1 MFQHKY
7 IGNNKLRCIF
17 LETVSHEEVYISI
30 SYASGYGD
38 RLITE
43 NNEMMWVGSGSSNI
57 LTNIKRNQLQEKF
70 PELELNA
77 QIAMDTS
84 TINIKITEGFLKE
97 SINLILETLF
107 VEDITME
114 AFQHQKELS
123 QHDFELHMKNTT
135 FNSMMDIQEYAIPNR
150 LFNTALIQQD
160 LMDVLYED
168 IVLLNETLFRPENAI
183 MVIGY
188 NDRNFSESKWLEEKI
203 DSDKYGQREIHHV
216 YKRNNY
222 KNTVRKIY
230 DSREERSIG
239 TLLIRNKPIEIKLET
254 ELIFLQVIGLI
265 IFKENYYVNIGK
277 DYASIV
283 YENRNEIDFLHRVMI
298 EKWDEKEF
306 YKARDS
312 YYGGLQYVKTN
323 DAGKFATILSQ
334 HFVQDINLLR
344 TMNIFSDVTYEA
356 FIDYIQIIKIKLA
369 EMKIIYSGGG

>member
-1 MFQHKY
+1 MP
-7 IGNNKLRCIF
+7 F
-17 LETVSHEEVYISI
+17 LTDY
-30 SYASGYGD
+30 
-38 RLITE
+38 
-43 NNEMMWVGSGSSNI
+43 
-57 LTNIKRNQLQEKF
+57 
-70 PELELNA
+70 
-77 QIAMDTS
+77 
-84 TINIKITEGFLKE
+84 
-97 SINLILETLF
+97 
-107 VEDITME
+107 
-114 AFQHQKELS
+114 
-123 QHDFELHMKNTT
+123 
-135 FNSMMDIQEYAIPNR
+135 
-150 LFNTALIQQD
+150 LIQQD
-160 LMDVLYED
+160 LIDVLYED

-306 YKARDS
+306 
-312 YYGGLQYVKTN
+312 
-323 DAGKFATILSQ
+323 
-334 HFVQDINLLR
+334 
-344 TMNIFSDVTYEA
+344 
-356 FIDYIQIIKIKLA
+356 
-369 EMKIIYSGGG
+369 